1 MSAFIFLFRCVILV
15 QVEETEGKRVG
26 NVEKEKVR
34 QTLENIYNC
43 NYSNSYKIAL
53 IDQFDRGSNT
63 V

>member
-1 MSAFIFLFRCVILV
+1 M
-15 QVEETEGKRVG
+15 G